1 MTTENKIESK
11 SDELKTVKD
20 LEEYVRQSRE
30 IIEKII
36 GLIASD
42 RNDPTQKE
50 WIMIKI
56 IADKVIEPFYY
67 WRNETD
73 SNMVS
78 RKELD
83 IYELSEKFDLDLS
96 AYPSRIGLKRMIVRE
111 DWLQLLNIL
120 RMKGFSYES
129 SSRSFVPSIK

>member
-1 MTTENKIESK
+1 MTAENKTESK
-11 SDELKTVKD
+11 SHELKTVED

-36 GLIASD
+36 DLIASN

-56 IADKVIEPFYY
+56 IADQVIEPFYY
-67 WRNETD
+67 WRNEID
-73 SNMVS
+73 SNKAS

-111 DWLQLLNIL
+111 DWLQLLNTL
-120 RMKGFSYES
+120 RTKGFRYES
-129 SSRSFVPSIK
+129 SSRSFIPSIK